1 MAFNGIFDAPKI
13 VPSKFGLF
21 VVAKPDS
28 PVAEDKWTRGF
39 SQLWETRP
47 NYGRNWDETSNTSE
61 VLFSDANSPL
71 YTEHKPFFI
80 EVEDQRST
88 FDIPG
93 EDRFARVL
101 RQLEGI
107 SQHACEV
114 EFWDGAIASG
124 ESLPNPYLAKASGAT
139 ILNSGNALPARRAVA
154 LLEHY
159 IGQTSA
165 GGEQGIIHMTRDT
178 AALLSSTSNML
189 FHEKG
194 KEHLQTVGGTPV
206 VVGSGYSGNGPSGAT
221 GATASDTNKWIYA
234 TGTVKVLLGEPD
246 VVNDTLAQGY
256 DVSGNA
262 NDMKIKATRAA
273 SVYFDQSIYLA
284 VRVDLTA

>member
-1 MAFNGIFDAPKI
+1 MAFTGIFDAPKI
-13 VPSKFGLF
+13 VPSAFGLF
-21 VVAKPDS
+21 VVAKPNS
-28 PVAEDKWTRGF
+28 PVAEDKWVRGF

-61 VLFSDANSPL
+61 VLFSDAGSPL
-71 YTEHKPFFI
+71 YSEHKPFFI

-107 SQHACEV
+107 TQHACEV
-114 EFWDGAIASG
+114 EFWDGAIADG
-124 ESLPNPYLAKASGAT
+124 ESLSNPYLTRASGAT
-139 ILNSGNALPARRAVA
+139 ILNSGTALSARRAVA

-178 AALLSSTSNML
+178 ATILSSSSNML
-189 FHEKG
+189 FHDKD

-206 VVGSGYSGNGPSGAT
+206 VVGSGYSGNGPVGAT
-221 GATASDTNKWIYA
+221 GATASDINKWIYA
-234 TGTVKVLLGEPD
+234 TGTVKVYLGEPD
-246 VVNDTLAQGY
+246 VVNDNLAQGY
-256 DVSGNA
+256 DVSDNQ
-262 NDMKIKATRAA
+262 NNMKIKATRAA
-273 SVYFDQSIYLA
+273 SVYFDTSIYLA

>member
-1 MAFNGIFDAPKI
+1 MAFTGIIKAPKI
-13 VPSKFGLF
+13 VPSAFGLF
-21 VVAKPDS
+21 VVAQPDS

-39 SQLWETRP
+39 SQEWETRP

-61 VLFSDANSPL
+61 VLFSDPAAPRYS
-71 YTEHKPFFI
+71 EHKPFFI
-80 EVEDQRST
+80 EVEDYAST
-88 FDIPG
+88 LGLAG
-93 EDRFARVL
+93 EDRFARAL

-114 EFWDGAIASG
+114 EFWDGAIAIG
-124 ESLPNPYLAKASGAT
+124 ETLANPYLTKATSVT
-139 ILNSGNALPARRAVA
+139 ILNTGTALSARRAVA
-154 LLEHY
+154 LLEHK

-189 FHEKG
+189 FHDKDT
-194 KEHLQTVGGTPV
+194 EHLQTVGGTPV
-206 VVGSGYSGNGPSGAT
+206 VVGSGYSGNGPVGAT
-221 GATASDTNKWIYA
+221 GATASDTNTCNYA
-234 TGTVKVLLGEPD
+234 TGPVRVYLGEPD

-262 NDMKIKATRAA
+262 NDMRIKAIRAD
-273 SVYFDQSIYLA
+273 SVYFDTSIHLA
-284 VRVDLTA
+284 LRVNLTA

>member
-1 MAFNGIFDAPKI
+1 MAFTGIFDAPKI
-13 VPSKFGLF
+13 VPSAFGLF
-21 VVAKPDS
+21 VVAKPNS
-28 PVAEDKWTRGF
+28 PVAEDKWVRGF

-61 VLFSDANSPL
+61 VLFSDAGSPL
-71 YTEHKPFFI
+71 FTEHKPFFI

-93 EDRFARVL
+93 EDRFARVT

-107 SQHACEV
+107 TQHACEV
-114 EFWDGAIASG
+114 EFWDGAIADG
-124 ESLPNPYLAKASGAT
+124 ESLPNPYLTRASGAT
-139 ILNSGNALPARRAVA
+139 ILNSGTALSARRAVA

-178 AALLSSTSNML
+178 ATILSSSSNML
-189 FHEKG
+189 FHDKD

-206 VVGSGYSGNGPSGAT
+206 VVGSGYSGNGPVGAT

-234 TGTVKVLLGEPD
+234 TGTVKVYLGEPD
-246 VVNDTLAQGY
+246 VVNDNLAQGY
-256 DVSGNA
+256 DVSDNQ
-262 NDMKIKATRAA
+262 NNMKIKATRAA
-273 SVYFDQSIYLA
+273 SVYFDTSIYLA

>member
-114 EFWDGAIASG
+114 EFWDGAIATG
-124 ESLPNPYLAKASGAT
+124 ESLPNPFLAKTSGAT

-159 IGQTSA
+159 IGNTSA

-194 KEHLQTVGGTPV
+194 NEHLQTVGGTPV

-273 SVYFDQSIYLA
+273 SVYFDKSIYLA

>member
-1 MAFNGIFDAPKI
+1 MAFRGIFDAPKI
-13 VPSKFGLF
+13 EPSQFGLF
-21 VVAKPDS
+21 VVAKPNS
-28 PVAEDKWTRGF
+28 PVAEDQWVRGF
-39 SQLWETRP
+39 SQLWDTRP

-61 VLFSDANSPL
+61 VLFSDASAPL

-80 EVEDQRST
+80 EVEDNRST
-88 FDIPG
+88 FSLNG
-93 EDRFARVL
+93 EDRFARVK

-124 ESLPNPYLAKASGAT
+124 ESLANPYLTRGSGAT
-139 ILNSGNALPARRAVA
+139 ILASGSALSPRRAVA

-165 GGEQGIIHMTRDT
+165 AGEQGIIHMTRDT

-189 FHEKG
+189 FHDKDR
-194 KEHLQTVGGTPV
+194 EHLQTVGGTPV
-206 VVGSGYSGNGPSGAT
+206 VVGSGYSGNGPVGAT

-234 TGTVKVLLGEPD
+234 TGTVRVYLGEPD
-246 VVNDTLAQGY
+246 VVNDNLAQGY

-262 NDMKIKATRAA
+262 NDMRIKATRAA
-273 SVYFDQSIYLA
+273 SVYFDSSIYLA

>member
-1 MAFNGIFDAPKI
+1 MAFTGIIKAPKI
-13 VPSKFGLF
+13 VPSAFGLF
-21 VVAKPDS
+21 VVAKPNS
-28 PVAEDKWTRGF
+28 PVTEDQWVRGF
-39 SQLWETRP
+39 SQEWETRP
-47 NYGRNWDETSNTSE
+47 NYGRNWDETSNTDE
-61 VLFSDANSPL
+61 VLFSDASAPL
-71 YTEHKPFFI
+71 YSEHKAFFI

-88 FDIPG
+88 FNLVG

-107 SQHACEV
+107 SQHGCEV
-114 EFWDGAIASG
+114 EFWDGAIAQG
-124 ESLPNPYLAKASGAT
+124 ESLSNPYLTKASSVT
-139 ILNSGNALPARRAVA
+139 TLNSGTALSPRRAVA

-189 FHEKG
+189 FHDKD

-206 VVGSGYSGNGPSGAT
+206 VVGSGYSGNGPVGAT
-221 GATASDTNKWIYA
+221 GATATDTNKWIYA
-234 TGTVKVLLGEPD
+234 TGTVRVLLGEPD
-246 VVNDTLAQGY
+246 VVNDNLAQGY
-256 DVSGNA
+256 DVAGNA
-262 NDMKIKATRAA
+262 NDMKIKAVRAA
-273 SVYFDQSIYLA
+273 SVYFDTSIHLA

>member
-1 MAFNGIFDAPKI
+1 MAFTGILKAPKI
-13 VPSKFGLF
+13 VPSAFGLF
-21 VVAKPDS
+21 VVAKPNS
-28 PVAEDKWTRGF
+28 PVTEDQWVRGF
-39 SQLWETRP
+39 SQEWETRP
-47 NYGRNWDETSNTSE
+47 NYGRNWDETSSTSE
-61 VLFSDANSPL
+61 VLFSDASSPL
-71 YTEHKPFFI
+71 FAEIKPFFI

-88 FDIPG
+88 FSLVG

-114 EFWDGAIASG
+114 EFWDGAIAQG
-124 ESLPNPYLAKASGAT
+124 ESLSNPYLTKASSVT
-139 ILNSGNALPARRAVA
+139 TLNSGTALSPRRAVA

-189 FHEKG
+189 FHDKD

-206 VVGSGYSGNGPSGAT
+206 VVGSGYSGNGPVGAT
-221 GATASDTNKWIYA
+221 GATATDTNKWIYA
-234 TGTVKVLLGEPD
+234 TGTVRVLLGEPD
-246 VVNDTLAQGY
+246 VVNDNLAQGY
-256 DVSGNA
+256 DVAGNA

-273 SVYFDQSIYLA
+273 SVYFDTSIHLA